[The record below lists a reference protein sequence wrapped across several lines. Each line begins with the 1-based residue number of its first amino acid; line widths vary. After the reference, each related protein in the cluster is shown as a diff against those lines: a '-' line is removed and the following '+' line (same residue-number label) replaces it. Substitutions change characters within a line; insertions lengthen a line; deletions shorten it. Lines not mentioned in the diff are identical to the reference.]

1 MQLLGSSSLNVN
13 IKQKLSW
20 ILVCNHYF
28 TLFLV
33 IDHNKNPRLTKTLIL
48 NFMSYFFFHFRFEI
62 TNEIPSHPAGSFH
75 YPEKSSLPFIAT
87 FSFVKEKEYELSE
100 VFNFNFKRNNPKNNN
115 IDNASSKTKVNKYMY
130 EVDNNENI
138 DNSIVKFVPTGDE
151 NILRVLEKPTP
162 PCTCDETYIHLCS
175 CKNFAKIVPNPKNY
189 TPTPAPSIKTT
200 PKPVVEI
207 KNKR

>member
-1 MQLLGSSSLNVN
+1 M
-13 IKQKLSW
+13 
-20 ILVCNHYF
+20 
-28 TLFLV
+28 
-33 IDHNKNPRLTKTLIL
+33 
-48 NFMSYFFFHFRFEI
+48 
-62 TNEIPSHPAGSFH
+62 
-75 YPEKSSLPFIAT
+75 PFIAT

-151 NILRVLEKPTP
+151 KILKVLEEPTP

-175 CKNFAKIVPNPKNY
+175 CKSFAKIVPIPKNY

>member
-1 MQLLGSSSLNVN
+1 M
-13 IKQKLSW
+13 
-20 ILVCNHYF
+20 
-28 TLFLV
+28 
-33 IDHNKNPRLTKTLIL
+33 
-48 NFMSYFFFHFRFEI
+48 
-62 TNEIPSHPAGSFH
+62 
-75 YPEKSSLPFIAT
+75 PFIAT

-151 NILRVLEKPTP
+151 KILKVLEKPAP
-162 PCTCDETYIHLCS
+162 PCTCDEIYIHLCS
-175 CKNFAKIVPNPKNY
+175 CKSSAEIVPIPKNY

-207 KNKR
+207 KSKR